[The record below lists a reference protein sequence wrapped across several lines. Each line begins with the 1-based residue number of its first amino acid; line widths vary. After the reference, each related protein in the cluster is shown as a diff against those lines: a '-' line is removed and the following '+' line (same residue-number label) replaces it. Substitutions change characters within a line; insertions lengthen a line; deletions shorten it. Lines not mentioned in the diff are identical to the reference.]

1 MVRDVAD
8 IYYLDREALLD
19 MEGFK
24 DKKTDNL
31 LAGIEAS
38 KDQPAERVLTA
49 LGIRFVGNVVADLLL
64 NDLGSIESIANVD
77 QEQLEAIDGIGPG
90 TAASVVAWFR
100 NNRNLSV
107 LEKLRKAGLN
117 FEISVP
123 EEAFTSLE
131 GITFVI
137 TGALPSMTR
146 NEAKALIEMHGGK
159 VTGSVSGKTNYLVAG
174 ESTGSKLD
182 KARNLGVHVI
192 DEASL
197 QAMVSQS

>member
-1 MVRDVAD
+1 
-8 IYYLDREALLD
+8 

-131 GITFVI
+131 GLTFVI